1 MVFAIRFVNVGKRSK
16 VGGTYRDTLKDG
28 FALRSL
34 RIHGFVRKSLRIFL
48 PFLKGFLRLMRT
60 LTCVSFFLSALF
72 CCGEGSFCGVGA
84 HLCPFFLSLFTIL
97 PSFFFSLLCKN

>member
-1 MVFAIRFVNVGKRSK
+1 
-16 VGGTYRDTLKDG
+16 
-28 FALRSL
+28 
-34 RIHGFVRKSLRIFL
+34 
-48 PFLKGFLRLMRT
+48 MRT

-97 PSFFFSLLCKN
+97 PFFFFFFALQKLEKSWLSYLKGQVGCFVWWIKTSPIRKMSPRVSLIQVIYYYN